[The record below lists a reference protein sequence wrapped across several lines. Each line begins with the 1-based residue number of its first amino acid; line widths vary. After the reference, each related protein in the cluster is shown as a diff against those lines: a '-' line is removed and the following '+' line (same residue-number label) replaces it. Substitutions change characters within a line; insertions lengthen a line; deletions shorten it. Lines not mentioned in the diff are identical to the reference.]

1 MRLVM
6 LAYTRTRPSLGT
18 SCDQPGQARLVG
30 HATRR
35 PGAWASGAHIGV
47 DQVLR
52 ARVTGAHLAAPHGA
66 TRPSGPAQGTGI
78 TTGNTT
84 VTRAAARSLRPFA
97 LWGPVP
103 DPLLA

>member
-66 TRPSGPAQGTGI
+66 TLPSGPAQGTG
-78 TTGNTT
+78 NTT
-84 VTRAAARSLRPFA
+84 VTRAVARSLRPFA